1 MIRYKVKV
9 NLGIFSQTEGEN
21 SIDYKILVIN
31 NNEPPGMFL
40 YDKQTV
46 QQKLDKIFSQ
56 FVHAHSES
64 VEKIF
69 CGNENDGEILEINY
83 ICMIPNQVKNKNGV
97 WVSVFELMA
106 KESEIN
112 NTYKKMLDNVSNCY
126 TR

>member
-69 CGNENDGEILEINY
+69 CGIENDGEIL
-83 ICMIPNQVKNKNGV
+83 
-97 WVSVFELMA
+97 
-106 KESEIN
+106 
-112 NTYKKMLDNVSNCY
+112 
-126 TR
+126 